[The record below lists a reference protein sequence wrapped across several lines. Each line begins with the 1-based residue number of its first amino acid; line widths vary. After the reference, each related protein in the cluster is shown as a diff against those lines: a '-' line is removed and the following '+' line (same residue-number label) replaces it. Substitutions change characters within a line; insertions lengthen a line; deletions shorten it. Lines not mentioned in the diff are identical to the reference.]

1 MVTFEIV
8 ADMRFRTILSTD
20 TRTIELSVL
29 LDDYIYYDRVSFYS
43 QIWLCVMRTTA
54 TKGNS
59 CVCMAG
65 WTCMIYDLSAER
77 K

>member
-29 LDDYIYYDRVSFYS
+29 LDDYLLRQVILLLANLALRHAHDRDKQKV
-43 QIWLCVMRTTA
+43 THA
-54 TKGNS
+54 
-59 CVCMAG
+59 
-65 WTCMIYDLSAER
+65 
-77 K
+77 